1 MSVLLLKEWRKN
13 RPHIYPA
20 VINFNFHPATYL
32 HPSRRAHFFEN
43 SLPDRVWESPKVTGK
58 LSRYILK
65 ELNLLDHSFLTYP
78 DKHWSL
84 ILLPTNRL
92 HRLALH
98 IGAAV
103 LGAHIRNSL
112 ARDRV
117 IFWKDKLGQEIYE
130 FVLGSARLLPL
141 QNKNLEKNQTFE
153 SNDALSLGYTLIK
166 QSLESAPKSLRER
179 AFLKMPIQQKNQSE
193 VITSA
198 EQIVYSVMSIVEAEW
213 RSLFLNL
220 EVKPS
225 LTEEIK

>member
-1 MSVLLLKEWRKN
+1 MSVQLLKEWRKT

-32 HPSRRAHFFEN
+32 HPSRRAQFFDN
-43 SLPDRVWESPKVTGK
+43 RLPDRIWECPKVSAK
-58 LSRYILK
+58 LSHQILK
-65 ELNLLDHSFLTYP
+65 ELNLLDHSYLQYP
-78 DKHWSL
+78 DKRWSL

-130 FVLGSARLLPL
+130 FVLGSARLLPI
-141 QNKNLEKNQTFE
+141 QSKNLERIET
-153 SNDALSLGYTLIK
+153 NDALSLGYNLIK

-179 AFLKMPIQQKNQSE
+179 AFLKMPIQHKNQSE
-193 VITSA
+193 VVTSA
-198 EQIVYSVMSIVEAEW
+198 EQIVFSVMSIVEAEW

-220 EVKPS
+220 EAKPS
-225 LTEEIK
+225 LTEELK